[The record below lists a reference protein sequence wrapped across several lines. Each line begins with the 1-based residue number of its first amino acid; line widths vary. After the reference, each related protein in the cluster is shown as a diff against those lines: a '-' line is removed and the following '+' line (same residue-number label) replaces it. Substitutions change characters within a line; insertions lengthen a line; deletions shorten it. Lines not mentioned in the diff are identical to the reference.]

1 MPRAHV
7 KGEYIDYNDA
17 GSGEPLFLV
26 QGLTGGRNDWFFQM
40 RSLAK
45 RYRVVTFD
53 NRGARGTA
61 RSGESYDI
69 RIMADDTIGL
79 MDYLNID
86 RAHILG
92 MSLGSLVAQEIAIS
106 YPDRVRKL
114 ILVAAFAPGDEARE
128 MSEGMRAALGLPD
141 GYTGEQA
148 DVMDNRDAMSFFTEV
163 TALSFNNRLLRA
175 ILVPL
180 AKRYARKV
188 GCEGLI
194 GQLRATA
201 GCQTLDRLHN
211 IKAPTLV
218 LVGTGDRVV
227 PPESSDMIASRI
239 PNATLVKVEGGSHAF
254 YMEKARRFNREVL
267 DFLGKD

>member
-1 MPRAHV
+1 MPRAYI
-7 KGEYIDYNDA
+7 KGEYVDYNDA
-17 GSGEPLFLV
+17 GEGEPLFLV

-40 RSLAK
+40 RSFAK

-53 NRGARGTA
+53 NRGARGTT
-61 RSGESYDI
+61 RTGESYDI
-69 RIMADDTIGL
+69 RTMADDTINL
-79 MDYLNID
+79 MDYLGID
-86 RAHILG
+86 TAHILG
-92 MSLGSLVAQEIAIS
+92 MSLGSLVAQEIALS
-106 YPDRVRKL
+106 YPERVRKL
-114 ILVAAFAPGDEARE
+114 VLVAAFAAGDETRE
-128 MSEGMRAALGLPD
+128 VSEGMRAALGVPD

-148 DVMDNRDAMSFFTEV
+148 DLMDNLDIMSFFSQV

-180 AKRYARKV
+180 AKRHARKA

-194 GQLRATA
+194 GQLKATTS
-201 GCQTLDRLHN
+201 CQTLDRLHD

-227 PPESSDMIASRI
+227 PPGSSDMIASRI

-267 DFLGKD
+267 DFLGRN